1 MKKENK
7 TIIVGLHNRE
17 FSVLKDSRILEKE
30 TETLNLDILPHDLKE
45 KFELPHL
52 PYAYDALE
60 PFIDRATM
68 EIHYTRHHVAYVNN
82 LNKALD
88 GVENISPNIEDILKN
103 IKKLNYS
110 VIVRNNAGGHYNHSF
125 FWKLMKTKGGGL
137 PTGKLLETIITNF
150 GSFENFKSKFTEVS
164 LKIFGS
170 GWAWL
175 VVNDGKLEIGST
187 PNQDSPIMDISAFK
201 GTPILCLDVW
211 EHAYYLKHQN
221 KRADYISA
229 WWNVVN
235 WNQASINYEI
245 AK

>member
-17 FSVLKDSRILEKE
+17 FSVLKDSKILEKE

-187 PNQDSPIMDISAFK
+187 PNQDSPIMDISDFK

>member
-17 FSVLKDSRILEKE
+17 FSALKDSKILEKE

-52 PYAYDALE
+52 PYTYDALE

-125 FWKLMKTKGGGL
+125 FWKLMKAKGGGL
-137 PTGKLLETIITNF
+137 PNGKLLETIINTF
-150 GSFENFKSKFTEVS
+150 GSFENFKNKFTEVS

-175 VVNDGKLEIGST
+175 VVNNGKLEIGST
-187 PNQDSPIMDISAFK
+187 PNQDCPIMDNSDFK
-201 GTPILCLDVW
+201 GTPVLCLDVW

>member
-17 FSVLKDSRILEKE
+17 FSALKDSKILEKE

-52 PYAYDALE
+52 PYTYDALE

-125 FWKLMKTKGGGL
+125 FWKLMKAKGGGL
-137 PTGKLLETIITNF
+137 PTGKLLESIITTF

-175 VVNDGKLEIGST
+175 VVNNGKLEIGST
-187 PNQDSPIMDISAFK
+187 PNQDCPIMDISDFK
-201 GTPILCLDVW
+201 GTPVLCLDVW